1 MFCLWVICMRV
12 QKIDFSCQMLAGTW
26 KTARIMTGKTNT
38 QGLQRQIVPVESS
51 TLWTWTSPTCSL
63 KSSSVLVFPAPLG
76 PFRFISHVAAT
87 ATEIWSCYPPNY
99 NLSITP
105 CALKTKTQS
114 FRLTGLL
121 PTSWMLPLLS
131 IFQTPWLFSFS
142 ASHCSSSHRTLAP
155 TLSSGIS
162 LYPSQHTPFISQ
174 LSYFPREAIPLQ
186 HAFARHHVHASAAPI
201 SV

>member
-1 MFCLWVICMRV
+1 MHACPENWFFLSDAGWHLEDSPHHDWEDKYPRLTKANCASRVIYLMNV
-12 QKIDFSCQMLAGTW
+12 DPQLAH
-26 KTARIMTGKTNT
+26 
-38 QGLQRQIVPVESS
+38 L
-51 TLWTWTSPTCSL
+51 SL
-63 KSSSVLVFPAPLG
+63 HLYWSSSPLG

-87 ATEIWSCYPPNY
+87 ATEIWSCYPPITIS
-99 NLSITP
+99 SITP
-105 CALKTKTQS
+105 LCFLKTKTQS

-142 ASHCSSSHRTLAP
+142 ALLHCSSSHRTLAP

-186 HAFARHHVHASAAPI
+186 HAFARHHVHAPAAPI